1 MLDEGCVY
9 DAPIVLKTSGAVLD
23 CRGALIDLRRRHRF
37 GIEIGVEAGVRDVTV
52 RNCRIANAANSGVVV
67 GWQSP
72 ASVRE
77 KKYTEE
83 ERYVA
88 ATQRVTL
95 DNVTSTDNDI
105 AGIYVLAY
113 SQDVRITGSRLS
125 RNAGVGVYIGPQ
137 SMRTTVEDSELSANG
152 LGSPRHER
160 RGLGRRE
167 GVAIDASS
175 DNVIRRNT
183 FRGNGG
189 AVYLYKN
196 CQEMVS
202 GHGRNFK
209 RTKPSERNRIE
220 DNKIQGSLIGVWAAS
235 RQSRILASSD
245 CGDPYY
251 GEGNYVLDRAPGNII
266 ARNTFTDVGVAA
278 VIEDDR
284 NRFVDNIISGAAN
297 SCAVVGTGP
306 RSEKLGRPVVD
317 VVVAR
322 NRCQSAQDLDVSW
335 RPYSRTGA
343 NMRGYSPGRF
353 QSVFRDIRVVPAG
366 AGALRGSRP
375 PSRPVTRLFGKT
387 DRTSAVFIVC
397 SRRRPSVACS
407 GTGASDDG
415 GVDQGDPASRG
426 HAARVRRPGSC
437 GRLRPPLVLIRL
449 GHSSGALAA

>member
-1 MLDEGCVY
+1 MKAGHLFTPGATQHRQPARPVASGPTAAILAAACALAWPATAQAERSGHSEAADAAPCPPPQTSDRLIVLDEGCVY
-9 DAPIVLKTSGAVLD
+9 DAPIVLKTSGAALD

-52 RNCRIANAANSGVVV
+52 RNCRIANAASSGVAV
-67 GWQSP
+67 GWQAP

-83 ERYVA
+83 ERYAA
-88 ATQRVTL
+88 ATRKVTL

-105 AGIYVLAY
+105 AGIYILAY
-113 SQDVRITGSRLS
+113 SQDVRITGSHLS

-137 SMRTTVEDSELSANG
+137 SMRTTVEDSELGANG

-167 GVAIDASS
+167 AVAIDASS

-220 DNKIQGSLIGVWAAS
+220 DNTIQGSLIGVWAAS
-235 RQSRILASSD
+235 RQSRILSSSD

-251 GEGNYVLDRAPGNII
+251 GDGNYVLDRAPDNII
-266 ARNTFTDVGVAA
+266 ARNVFSDVGVAA
-278 VIEDDR
+278 VIEDDG
-284 NRFVDNIISGAAN
+284 NRFVDNVISGAAS

-322 NRCQSAQDLDVSW
+322 NRCQSGRDGYVFAF
-335 RPYSRTGA
+335 GA
-343 NMRGYSPGRF
+343 PASGFAANELNGQEASPTAVRCAGGVMPFKGLGYA
-353 QSVFRDIRVVPAG
+353 DA
-366 AGALRGSRP
+366 
-375 PSRPVTRLFGKT
+375 
-387 DRTSAVFIVC
+387 C
-397 SRRRPSVACS
+397 SRA
-407 GTGASDDG
+407 
-415 GVDQGDPASRG
+415 Q
-426 HAARVRRPGSC
+426 
-437 GRLRPPLVLIRL
+437 
-449 GHSSGALAA
+449 

>member
-1 MLDEGCVY
+1 MKAGHLFIPGAMQHPRPVRPLVSGLTAIVLAAACALVWPASAQAERSGRSEPADAPCPPPQTSGRGIVLDEGCVY

-52 RNCRIANAANSGVVV
+52 RNCRIANAANSCVVV

-322 NRCQSAQDLDVSW
+322 NRCQSAQDGFVFAF
-335 RPYSRTGA
+335 GA
-343 NMRGYSPGRF
+343 
-353 QSVFRDIRVVPAG
+353 
-366 AGALRGSRP
+366 P
-375 PSRPVTRLFGKT
+375 PSGFAANELNGREASPT
-387 DRTSAVFIVC
+387 AVRCAGGVMPFKGLGYADAC
-397 SRRRPSVACS
+397 SRA
-407 GTGASDDG
+407 
-415 GVDQGDPASRG
+415 Q
-426 HAARVRRPGSC
+426 
-437 GRLRPPLVLIRL
+437 
-449 GHSSGALAA
+449 